1 MYKAQT
7 KYMLHVQILE
17 WDKVEML
24 REPEQTDE
32 LRRLAVQLALQLPA
46 SIKDARKVLEL
57 TTECLD
63 DFLIDKAEA
72 ESAAARARR
81 RWRRPRPIEVNA
93 TPVPVRPPV
102 FAVFLCCLGA
112 LALAAALGAVSV
124 RLIGYG
130 EIGLTMLAISMIALL
145 FGRGAA
151 LASSALAYVLTT
163 WAVIP
168 PAWALDWPTTHEL
181 CGAALYVLT
190 AVIVPWIQA
199 KREPLREASLRVA
212 ARPLRVLL
220 RRAA

>member
-1 MYKAQT
+1 
-7 KYMLHVQILE
+7 
-17 WDKVEML
+17 ML

-63 DFLIDKAEA
+63 DFLIEAEA

-93 TPVPVRPPV
+93 APVPVRPPV

-130 EIGLTMLAISMIALL
+130 EIGLTMLAIATIALL
-145 FGRGAA
+145 FGRVAA
-151 LASSALAYVLTT
+151 LASSGVAYALTT

-168 PAWALDWPTTHEL
+168 PAWVLDWPTTHEL

-190 AVIVPWIQA
+190 ALVVPWIEA
-199 KREPLREASLRVA
+199 KREPLREASLWVA